1 MRRCFQ
7 CSRHFEGDTEER
19 DYNQHLSSKE
29 HEDNRNK
36 KLSAEEQALI
46 DKYN

>member
-7 CSRHFEGDTEER
+7 CCFSSEGTKEEQQ
-19 DYNQHLSSKE
+19 YNEHLSSKE
-29 HEDNRNK
+29 HKDNRNK
-36 KLSAEEQALI
+36 KLDVEEQSLV

>member
-7 CSRHFEGDTEER
+7 CSRHFEGANEER
-19 DYNQHLSSKE
+19 EYNEHLRSKE
-29 HEDNRNK
+29 HEDNRTK
-36 KLSAEEQALI
+36 KLDVTEQALI

>member
-7 CSRHFEGDTEER
+7 CTRHFEGNSEER
-19 DYNQHLSSKE
+19 DYNAHLSSQE
-29 HEDNRNK
+29 HKDNRNK
-36 KLSAEEQALI
+36 KLDVEEQSLI

>member
-7 CSRHFEGDTEER
+7 CSRCFEGTLEER
-19 DYNQHLSSKE
+19 DYNAHLVSQE
-29 HEDNRNK
+29 HKDNRNK
-36 KLSAEEQALI
+36 KLSADEQALI